1 LISKVVSPYIQ
12 GVSKEILGQMRID
25 IITIFPEVF
34 APLKAS
40 ILKRAEDKGLIEI
53 NIHNLRDF
61 TEDRH
66 RKVDDAPY
74 GGGRG
79 MVMRCEPLFSAV
91 EHVKKENKKA
101 RVVLTTPQGVLFTQD
116 TAKRLSKE
124 EGLIIICGHYE
135 GIDERVASI
144 VDEEVSIGDYV
155 LTGGELP
162 AMVITDGIARL
173 IPGVLPDE
181 AKAYDS
187 FEEYLLDWECYT
199 RPEVFKGMRVPEILL
214 SGNHKQIEDWRKR
227 QAMKRTQE
235 RRPDLYKRYLKQSQR

>member
-1 LISKVVSPYIQ
+1 
-12 GVSKEILGQMRID
+12 MRID

-40 ILKRAEDKGLIEI
+40 ILKRAEDKGFIEI

-79 MVMRCEPLFSAV
+79 MVLRCEPVFSAV
-91 EHVKKENKKA
+91 EQVKKENKKA
-101 RVVLTTPQGVLFTQD
+101 KIVLTTPQGKLFTQD
-116 TAKRLSKE
+116 AAKKLSKE
-124 EGLIIICGHYE
+124 KGLIIICGHYE

-162 AMVITDGIARL
+162 AMVITDCIARL

-181 AKAYDS
+181 APVYDS
-187 FEEYLLDWECYT
+187 FHEYLLDWQCYT

-214 SGNHKQIEDWRKR
+214 SGDHKKIELWRKK
-227 QAMKRTQE
+227 QALKRTQE
-235 RRPDLYKRYLKQSQR
+235 RRPDLYQKYLKARSESSQ

>member
-1 LISKVVSPYIQ
+1 
-12 GVSKEILGQMRID
+12 MRID
-25 IITIFPEVF
+25 IITIFPEIF

-61 TEDRH
+61 TKDRH

-79 MVMRCEPLFSAV
+79 MVLRCEPLFSAV
-91 EHVKKENKKA
+91 EHVKKGNKRAK
-101 RVVLTTPQGVLFTQD
+101 VVLTTPQGKLFTQD
-116 TAKRLSKE
+116 TAKKLSKE
-124 EGLIIICGHYE
+124 KGLIIICGHYE
-135 GIDERVASI
+135 GIDERVSSI
-144 VDEEVSIGDYV
+144 VDEEISIGDYV

-162 AMVITDGIARL
+162 AMVITDSTARL

-181 AKAYDS
+181 APVYDS

-199 RPEVFKGMRVPEILL
+199 RPEVFKDMKVPEILL
-214 SGNHKQIEDWRKR
+214 SGDHKKIEDWRKK
-227 QAMKRTQE
+227 QALKRTRE
-235 RRPDLYKRYLKQSQR
+235 RRPDLYKKYLKAKS